1 MSLLHPSHTGSAI
14 TLWLADGRPV
24 RLVHA
29 GTRYRV
35 TDRPTRL
42 EDEDPDLAYRLGLS
56 GWRFQG
62 TDDAGLS
69 HMFDVRRNGDE
80 WMLVRVYD

>member
-1 MSLLHPSHTGSAI
+1 MSLLHPSRTGSAI
-14 TLWLADGRPV
+14 TVWLVNGRPARV
-24 RLVHA
+24 VHD

-42 EDEDPDLAYRLGLS
+42 EDENPELAYRLGLS

-62 TDDAGLS
+62 TDEQGLS
-69 HMFDVRRNGDE
+69 HMFDIRRNSDD
-80 WMLVRVYD
+80 WSLIRVYD